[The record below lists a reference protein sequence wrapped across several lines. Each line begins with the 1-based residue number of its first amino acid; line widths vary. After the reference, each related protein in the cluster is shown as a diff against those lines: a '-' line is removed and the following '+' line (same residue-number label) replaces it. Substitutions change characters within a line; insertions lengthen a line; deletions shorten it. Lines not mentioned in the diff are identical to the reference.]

1 MTVKTFQECL
11 SDDLDDVF
19 INPKEFAIAFTYDS
33 PKNSI
38 VAKAVDGIFTD
49 AFEVDAADTEMQ
61 VQSIAPVMRIKTA
74 DIPGGKVRPGDF
86 VTIKSIVYIIKDDQS
101 DGTGVTDL
109 ILKVK

>member
-1 MTVKTFQECL
+1 MTVKTFQDCL
-11 SDDLDDVF
+11 SDDLDNVF

-33 PKNSI
+33 PKNSV
-38 VAKAVDGIFTD
+38 VAKAVDGIFTE
-49 AFEVDAADTEMQ
+49 AFEVDSPDTDMQ

-74 DIPGGKVRPGDF
+74 DIPGGKVRPEDF
-86 VTIKSIVYIIKDDQS
+86 VTINSIVYLVTDDQA